1 MFRKLSSAVVATA
14 LLGCGASASVAPAMR
29 AQAGDAAEAAPSA
42 SEDTL
47 AQADAEVAAPIAVID
62 PSTLPIA
69 PWAEAPLATR
79 EAPRPLMSAWER
91 AANRDWCAP
100 IAPRSFGAAAGARAR
115 TSELEGGWAVE
126 FDQRGMPG
134 VARDGA
140 TCATCGRGVF
150 GIAGTGMTPEELID
164 VDSDA
169 AAPAASFRD
178 GSHAELEVSEG
189 EQVAAAT
196 ITVSGQGCVY
206 QVWSFLGQQ
215 HVEELVREL
224 RFVELP
230 QARRAAAI
238 ADASR

>member
-1 MFRKLSSAVVATA
+1 MFRKMSSAVLVTA
-14 LLGCGASASVAPAMR
+14 LVGCGASAASAPAMR
-29 AQAGDAAEAAPSA
+29 AQSSGPA
-42 SEDTL
+42 
-47 AQADAEVAAPIAVID
+47 AEVATLANDAVIESGEAPTTAPMAVID
-62 PSTLPIA
+62 PSTLPVA
-69 PWAEAPLATR
+69 PWADAPLATR
-79 EAPRPLMSAWER
+79 EVPRPLMSAWER

-100 IAPRSFGAAAGARAR
+100 IAPRSFGAASGARAR

-178 GSHAELEVSEG
+178 GSHAELEVSD

-230 QARRAAAI
+230 QSRGALAAR
-238 ADASR
+238 